1 VAVDRL
7 LAAIGAAGSS
17 GLFGFSGLF
26 RLNGWAER
34 ETKETVDQMNKSDE
48 RHWCDARLVDLAYLI
63 EEKQR
68 DLESAFSV
76 WPAAFSVIW
85 QQP

>member
-1 VAVDRL
+1 MAVDRL
-7 LAAIGAAGSS
+7 LAAIGAAGLS
-17 GLFGFSGLF
+17 GLSRLF
-26 RLNGWAER
+26 GWAER

-48 RHWCDARLVDLAYLI
+48 RYWCDARLVDLAYLI

-76 WPAAFSVIW
+76 
-85 QQP
+85 